1 MRCSGDKSCTARQ
14 PGLRGWPATRAHL
27 GRLVL
32 ACLACVCL
40 GCVWLGLPAL
50 AQSQSATAAPAT
62 PSGAVALA
70 EDASG
75 SYAFDHNNESIEIDI
90 HHGKLKGYIAR
101 LGDAETDKGTPL
113 TYFFDRAGI
122 RGDQLSFA
130 TKVVHG
136 VWYSFDGT
144 IVRGEAKE
152 RDDEGYYVLTGQL
165 MTHHPSDSGKSSSE
179 IVEQRV
185 VHYKSLAQ

>member
-1 MRCSGDKSCTARQ
+1 MHCSGDKSCTAR
-14 PGLRGWPATRAHL
+14 PPSLRGWLAARMHL
-27 GRLVL
+27 ARLVMARFML
-32 ACLACVCL
+32 AFL
-40 GCVWLGLPAL
+40 GCVWLGLPAP
-50 AQSQSATAAPAT
+50 AQTQPAPAAPV
-62 PSGAVALA
+62 PPGAVALA

-90 HHGKLKGYIAR
+90 HHGKLKGYISR

-113 TYFFDRAGI
+113 TYFFDRTVI
-122 RGDQLSFA
+122 RGGQLSFA

-136 VWYSFDGT
+136 LWYSFDGT
-144 IVRGEAKE
+144 IVRGQAQE